1 MNVKHRTLTVAQF
14 SSGQSIVS
22 EKSKLF
28 PQLTLFPRVSETSET
43 NLRIQ
48 GTPFREH
55 LVEHGFFQYAELVI
69 LTLMK
74 GDERVQTV
82 EERADLLLFTHSFRH
97 QKNELTKRRIF
108 HSTFFDK
115 RTCSRIVKSFQGN
128 WCFKVRVPEA
138 AAFVIVNR
146 KYIVIPGNTD
156 T

>member
-74 GDERVQTV
+74 GDERVKVTQHK
-82 EERADLLLFTHSFRH
+82 ADFLLLR
-97 QKNELTKRRIF
+97 
-108 HSTFFDK
+108 
-115 RTCSRIVKSFQGN
+115 
-128 WCFKVRVPEA
+128 
-138 AAFVIVNR
+138 
-146 KYIVIPGNTD
+146 
-156 T
+156 

>member
-74 GDERVQTV
+74 GDEGVQTV
-82 EERADLLLFTHSFRH
+82 QDNTNFTLF
-97 QKNELTKRRIF
+97 IF
-108 HSTFFDK
+108 TW
-115 RTCSRIVKSFQGN
+115 Q
-128 WCFKVRVPEA
+128 
-138 AAFVIVNR
+138 
-146 KYIVIPGNTD
+146 
-156 T
+156 

>member
-74 GDERVQTV
+74 GDERIQTV
-82 EERADLLLFTHSFRH
+82 EERADSALLGDAWYLNR
-97 QKNELTKRRIF
+97 QIF
-108 HSTFFDK
+108 
-115 RTCSRIVKSFQGN
+115 C
-128 WCFKVRVPEA
+128 WL
-138 AAFVIVNR
+138 
-146 KYIVIPGNTD
+146 
-156 T
+156 

>member
-1 MNVKHRTLTVAQF
+1 MQKE
-14 SSGQSIVS
+14 VS
-22 EKSKLF
+22 THILACNLAVEKSSLIHQAVLSRNGKRKIGIAVLILSGNPTCNF

-82 EERADLLLFTHSFRH
+82 EERADSTLFFSTRH
-97 QKNELTKRRIF
+97 MNFALQELVKKEVE
-108 HSTFFDK
+108 SNPTFL
-115 RTCSRIVKSFQGN
+115 
-128 WCFKVRVPEA
+128 
-138 AAFVIVNR
+138 
-146 KYIVIPGNTD
+146 
-156 T
+156 